1 MIQISNTDAVII
13 ARTLRMLG
21 TKGYE
26 NSPKDLKWQNAI
38 RNAKLMARKLT
49 RHLERSSIDT

>member
-1 MIQISNTDAVII
+1 
-13 ARTLRMLG
+13 MLG

-26 NSPKDLKWQNAI
+26 NSPKGLKWQNAI

-49 RHLERSSIDT
+49 RHLERASIDT

>member
-1 MIQISNTDAVII
+1 
-13 ARTLRMLG
+13 MLG

-26 NSPKDLKWQNAI
+26 NSPKDLKWQTAI

-49 RHLERSSIDT
+49 RHLERASIDT

>member
-1 MIQISNTDAVII
+1 MIQIYNTDAVII

-26 NSPKDLKWQNAI
+26 NSPKYLKWQNAI

-49 RHLERSSIDT
+49 RHLERASIDT

>member
-26 NSPKDLKWQNAI
+26 NNPEDLKWQNAI

-49 RHLERSSIDT
+49 RHLERASIDT

>member
-13 ARTLRMLG
+13 ARTLRILG

-26 NSPKDLKWQNAI
+26 NSPKALKWQNAI

-49 RHLERSSIDT
+49 RHLERASIDT

>member
-1 MIQISNTDAVII
+1 MIQISNTDAVVI
-13 ARTLRMLG
+13 ARTLRILG

-38 RNAKLMARKLT
+38 RNAKFMARKLS
-49 RHLERSSIDT
+49 RILDRASIDT

>member
-1 MIQISNTDAVII
+1 
-13 ARTLRMLG
+13 MLG
-21 TKGYE
+21 TKSYE

-49 RHLERSSIDT
+49 RHLERASIDT